1 MVIQVKGEP
10 ELEGPFDVKRSR
22 RVARF
27 AERLRAVVTAVW
39 LAPVHAYRRFVSPA
53 LPPRCK
59 YHPSCS
65 QYAVDAVRELGVL
78 RGSIVAA
85 WRLARCNPWSN
96 GGVDPIEART
106 LFQPHPEPHPPARP
120 RELAR

>member
-1 MVIQVKGEP
+1 V
-10 ELEGPFDVKRSR
+10 FDVKRR
-22 RVARF
+22 LAIAQL
-27 AERLRAVVTAVW
+27 AERLRVLIATAW
-39 LAPVHAYRRFVSPA
+39 LAPVQVYRRFVSPA

-96 GGVDPIEART
+96 GGIDPIEART
-106 LFQPHPEPHPPARP
+106 LFRRRREPRRPAPP